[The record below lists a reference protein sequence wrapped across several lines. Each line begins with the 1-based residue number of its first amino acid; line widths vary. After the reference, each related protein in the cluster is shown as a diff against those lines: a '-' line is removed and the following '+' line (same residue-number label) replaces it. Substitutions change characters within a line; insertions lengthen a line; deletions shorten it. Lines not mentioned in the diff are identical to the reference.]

1 MALSPKNIAMVA
13 VISLVALMIARK
25 VPVVQNYLP

>member
-1 MALSPKNIAMVA
+1 MALTPKNIAIVA
-13 VISLVALMIARK
+13 VVSLVALMIARK

>member
-13 VISLVALMIARK
+13 IISLVALMIARK